1 MTGAIS
7 KVTDAVGLSDT
18 GAAGKAT
25 SKAAKMAAGA
35 EKEALEYLKQTERL
49 PQKYREEALSG
60 LSDLYLDK
68 GFQRADPSELA
79 ARSGDLRDMLMTS
92 AQDSPFYAQALD
104 RGEEAILRGASATG
118 GLRSGTTSE
127 NLARFGEDALMD
139 AYQQEQLGYGQQ
151 QQLDQI
157 REQEYTQGVKG
168 LAGLPSYATQIAS
181 GISGIG
187 RTEAAGVTGAAQADI
202 VAQQQNLSGLLDMGK
217 LAVSGGWF

>member
-7 KVTDAVGLSDT
+7 KVTDAVGLSDA

-139 AYQQEQLGYGQQ
+139 AYQES
-151 QQLDQI
+151 LDQCMYLKQAI
-157 REQEYTQGVKG
+157 MERDLKNEHSKTDITKRTWNG
-168 LAGLPSYATQIAS
+168 S
-181 GISGIG
+181 IS
-187 RTEAAGVTGAAQADI
+187 
-202 VAQQQNLSGLLDMGK
+202 K
-217 LAVSGGWF
+217 